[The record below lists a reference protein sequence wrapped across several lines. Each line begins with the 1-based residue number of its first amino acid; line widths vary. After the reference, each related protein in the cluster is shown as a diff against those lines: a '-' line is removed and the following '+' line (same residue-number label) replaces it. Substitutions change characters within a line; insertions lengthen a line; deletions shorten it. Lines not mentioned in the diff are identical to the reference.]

1 MGGLE
6 IEWAEPADISLWMA
20 SRFINQIVEC
30 FNRTGHILNRF
41 EQDRTGSYWT
51 TSSRVWSRV
60 RKLVVCNNRDSLRFM
75 FSKVYII
82 EPPSIA
88 KLWTFWCT
96 FWSAIPNFSRV
107 ICLGCSKD
115 SLDPKLGHGLSRLC
129 WSLGDAAEPPK
140 YPGWIRLRQVAYGT
154 YSV

>member
-6 IEWAEPADISLWMA
+6 IEWVEPAEISLWMA
-20 SRFINQIVEC
+20 SRFINQSDRVGM
-30 FNRTGHILNRF
+30 FQ
-41 EQDRTGSYWT
+41 QDRTHIEQIWT
-51 TSSRVWSRV
+51 GQDWFILNHMIPCLIRLW
-60 RKLVVCNNRDSLRFM
+60 KLVVCNNRDSFRFT

-88 KLWTFWCT
+88 KLWTFW
-96 FWSAIPNFSRV
+96 SAIPNFSQV
-107 ICLGCSKD
+107 IWCLGCSKD

-140 YPGWIRLRQVAYGT
+140 YPVWISLRQVAYGT